1 MTLLSKWDNAD
12 TPNKAYSLW
21 LHSDDT
27 LISRYEDGT
36 PGETQTKSDSAFVV
50 AGDVGNWVHIAV
62 TADVSAA
69 TIVMYK
75 NGSVISSTNADS
87 RSTSITNGNA
97 EFRIG
102 SRNDAGAALDT
113 LDGLIDEVR
122 VWNDIRTP
130 TEIADNKDKE
140 LIGTEANL
148 QGYWKFNNDY
158 TDETSN
164 GNDLTASGSPVF
176 STDIPFGGIIDQAI
190 TATMQANPQLANP
203 MTLLL
208 ILTSGAEASTSI
220 VKSAVKAI
228 TATTQAQASFT
239 KQVYKELITT
249 MQANPQ
255 LLSGQI
261 FVQAITATAE
271 AVTSITRIS
280 INIIVMTATAQASTA
295 ISKVMKWA
303 RTLTGTA
310 EASNSISQARYVSRV
325 LEATAKAVNS
335 ISKGIS
341 TSVTMNA
348 YAGAQTAIEK
358 LQQLSKSLV
367 ATSKAATSII
377 RDWEYLDKY
386 PENDQDYEDKYPNI

>member
-1 MTLLSKWDNAD
+1 MANSHSLDLERSSNQYAEITDASQTGLDITGDFTFEFWIKLEQLPTTAGAIMTLLSKWDNAD

-176 STDIPFGGIIDQAI
+176 STDVPFVGETP
-190 TATMQANPQLANP
+190 TASPIAH
-203 MTLLL
+203 
-208 ILTSGAEASTSI
+208 ILQMI
-220 VKSAVKAI
+220 
-228 TATTQAQASFT
+228 
-239 KQVYKELITT
+239 
-249 MQANPQ
+249 
-255 LLSGQI
+255 
-261 FVQAITATAE
+261 
-271 AVTSITRIS
+271 
-280 INIIVMTATAQASTA
+280 
-295 ISKVMKWA
+295 
-303 RTLTGTA
+303 
-310 EASNSISQARYVSRV
+310 
-325 LEATAKAVNS
+325 
-335 ISKGIS
+335 
-341 TSVTMNA
+341 
-348 YAGAQTAIEK
+348 
-358 LQQLSKSLV
+358 
-367 ATSKAATSII
+367 
-377 RDWEYLDKY
+377 
-386 PENDQDYEDKYPNI
+386 